1 MKEINRIDYSK
12 IDDKGMDQIINCLYM
27 WKKMKPDEDIYFN
40 EKMITIILKS
50 MGNIPNITNEEK
62 NDL

>member
-27 WKKMKPDEDIYFN
+27 WKKMKPDEDVYFN
-40 EKMITIILKS
+40 EKTITMILKC